1 MRLYMLVNLIEYKV
15 QYYCSFCL
23 LWYFLLSDAAGSFS
37 SADLSQLKEGMA
49 RMTGKVRIS
58 IWDID
63 CTKKHC
69 LSVRNGKETC
79 WIICECSSAIQVFLH
94 LAFFNRTQKIVF
106 YFFHKSLWW
115 IKEITLNCYCDIYQ
129 NINRLT
135 LCGSRKYPCP
145 SHRGS
150 QKSGGAGGSERGK
163 FPKGRGTG
171 RVLFPVGLKCN
182 RFR

>member
-69 LSVRNGKETC
+69 LSVRNGKEPC

-106 YFFHKSLWW
+106 YFFHKSLMNKRNHFELLLWYLPKHKQINIVW
-115 IKEITLNCYCDIYQ
+115 FQKISMPLPQRVTEI
-129 NINRLT
+129 R
-135 LCGSRKYPCP
+135 
-145 SHRGS
+145 RGWGVW
-150 QKSGGAGGSERGK
+150 KR
-163 FPKGRGTG
+163 
-171 RVLFPVGLKCN
+171 
-182 RFR
+182 